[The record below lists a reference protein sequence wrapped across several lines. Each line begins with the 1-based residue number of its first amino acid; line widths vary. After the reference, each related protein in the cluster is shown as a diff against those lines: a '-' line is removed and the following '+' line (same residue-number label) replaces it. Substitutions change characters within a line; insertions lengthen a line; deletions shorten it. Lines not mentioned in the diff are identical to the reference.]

1 MQTVVITGG
10 TSGIGLATAD
20 IFLENGWNT
29 VLIGRDAAKGMQVE
43 RQLGET
49 YSPAQVAFIQADISK
64 SSEVEHAKQINLKP
78 LMRLS
83 IMQESLFTMRFM
95 KPVRKIGIKSLML
108 MLRGLSLLAKPSC
121 QQ

>member
-1 MQTVVITGG
+1 M
-10 TSGIGLATAD
+10 
-20 IFLENGWNT
+20 
-29 VLIGRDAAKGMQVE
+29 LIGRDAKKGMQVE

-64 SSEVEHAKQINLKP
+64 SSEVEHVKQINLKP

-108 MLRGLSLLAKPSC
+108 MLRGLSLLAKSSC

>member
-29 VLIGRDAAKGMQVE
+29 VLIGRDTAKGMQVE

-64 SSEVEHAKQINLKP
+64 SSEVEHVKQITLNKF
-78 LMRLS
+78 
-83 IMQESLFTMRFM
+83 QN
-95 KPVRKIGIKSLML
+95 
-108 MLRGLSLLAKPSC
+108 C
-121 QQ
+121 